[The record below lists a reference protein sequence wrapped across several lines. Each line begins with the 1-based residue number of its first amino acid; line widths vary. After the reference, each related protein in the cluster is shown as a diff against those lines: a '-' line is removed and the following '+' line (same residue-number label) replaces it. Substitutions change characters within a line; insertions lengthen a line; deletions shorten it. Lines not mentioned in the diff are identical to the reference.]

1 MERRVYRLC
10 MYAGVD
16 VRCRLP
22 WWSSTPRE
30 GPRQW
35 EGSVWSA
42 LRRFWKRP
50 LYLDT
55 WCGASSHRSGEVV
68 CKTLKWEWITLKWEC
83 MVLLKWELAP

>member
-1 MERRVYRLC
+1 MLILSAKGPELRKAFERGHDR
-10 MYAGVD
+10 
-16 VRCRLP
+16 P
-22 WWSSTPRE
+22 STW
-30 GPRQW
+30 GCCC
-35 EGSVWSA
+35 A